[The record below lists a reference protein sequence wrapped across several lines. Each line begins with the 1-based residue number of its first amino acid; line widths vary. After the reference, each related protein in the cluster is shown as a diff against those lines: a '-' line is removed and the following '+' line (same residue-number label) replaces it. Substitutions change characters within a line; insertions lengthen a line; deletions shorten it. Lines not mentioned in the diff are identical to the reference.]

1 MTKFG
6 MSWRRGFVLGAS
18 LALLVSAAPATT
30 VAQTEDSLE
39 PVDIMHYMSAEFGG
53 KFFEQLLLEY
63 QGETGRLVRVNLI
76 PHEAFKTVILTT
88 LAGGNPPDFYTDWAG
103 ARVASRVN
111 AGVVAPI
118 DDMWE
123 ANDLDSAFPQGIIDS
138 AATYGDG
145 KYAMPL
151 NYHVSAM
158 WYNPSVMEAA
168 GVAVP
173 IETWD
178 GLMDACETLKGAGVI
193 PFALGS
199 KDSWTA
205 QFWFDYILLRT
216 AGPEY
221 RARLMAGEASYT
233 DPEVI
238 RTMELWGELVS
249 AGCFNED
256 ANAKGYTDAADMVAN
271 GDAAMNLMGT
281 WIVGYWGDAFEPV
294 TDYDFFPFP
303 AMDLSVES
311 AVVGPVDALS
321 VSAGGDNPE
330 GAKDLMAF
338 FARPDVQAKWA
349 KGQGALPVNVNAE
362 TPDNPTLVKALALAG
377 AAETYNFNYDLAT
390 PPAPSLV
397 GLDMFQKFM
406 HDPGDIQGLME
417 ETQSLI
423 EKEFANQ

>member
-6 MSWRRGFVLGAS
+6 TMWRRGFVLAAS
-18 LALLVSAAPATT
+18 LALLVSAIPAATF
-30 VAQTEDSLE
+30 AQEEAKE
-39 PVDIMHYMSAEFGG
+39 PVDIMHYMAAEFGG
-53 KFFEQLLLEY
+53 KFFEELLLEY
-63 QGETGRLVRVNLI
+63 QEETGRLVRVNLI

-118 DDMWE
+118 DDVWE
-123 ANDLDSAFPQGIIDS
+123 ANDLDSAFPQQLIDS
-138 AATYGDG
+138 AAIYNGQ
-145 KYAMPL
+145 KHAMPL

-158 WYNPSVMEAA
+158 WYNPSVMESA
-168 GVAVP
+168 GVTVP

-178 GLMDACETLKGAGVI
+178 ELKAACETLKGAGVI
-193 PFALGS
+193 PFALGAG
-199 KDSWTA
+199 DSWTA
-205 QFWFDYILLRT
+205 QFWLDYTLLRT

-221 RARLMAGEASYT
+221 RAKLMAGEASYT
-233 DPEVI
+233 DPEVV
-238 RTMELWGELVS
+238 RAMELWGELVS

-256 ANAKGYTDAADMVAN
+256 ANAKTFTDAADMVAN

-281 WIVGYWGDAFEPV
+281 WIVGYWGDAFEPLV
-294 TDYDFFPFP
+294 DYDFFPFP
-303 AMDLSVES
+303 AIDLPVES

-338 FARPDVQAKWA
+338 FARPEVQAKWA
-349 KGQGALPVNVNAE
+349 KGQGALPANVSAE
-362 TPDNPTLVKALALAG
+362 TPDNPTLVKALELANT
-377 AAETYNFNYDLAT
+377 AETYNFNYDLAT

-406 HDPGDIQGLME
+406 HDSSDIPGLLA
-417 ETQSLI
+417 ETQELV
-423 EKEFANQ
+423 EKEFANL

>member
-1 MTKFG
+1 MKFG
-6 MSWRRGFVLGAS
+6 LTWRRGFVLSAS
-18 LALLVSAAPATT
+18 LALLASAVPGAAM
-30 VAQTEDSLE
+30 AEDE
-39 PVDIMHYMSAEFGG
+39 AKAPVDTMHYFAAEFGG
-53 KFFEQLLLEY
+53 DAFAELLREY
-63 QGETGRLVRVNLI
+63 MAESGRDVYVNLV

-123 ANDLDSAFPQGIIDS
+123 ANDLDNAFPQGIIDS

-151 NYHVSAM
+151 NYHVAAM

-178 GLMDACETLKGAGVI
+178 DLKGACETLKGAGVI

-199 KDSWTA
+199 TAPAWPA

-221 RARLMAGEASYT
+221 RAQLMAGEASYT

-238 RTMELWGELVS
+238 NAMELWGELVG

-256 ANAKGYTDAADMVAN
+256 ANAKGYTDASDMVAN
-271 GDAAMNLMGT
+271 GDAAMTLMGT
-281 WIVGYWGDAFEPV
+281 WIVGYWGDAFEPGV
-294 TDYDFFPFP
+294 DYDMFPFP
-303 AMDLSVES
+303 AIDLSIES

-330 GAKDLMAF
+330 GAKEVLAF
-338 FARPDVQAKWA
+338 FATPEVQAKWA
-349 KGQGALPVNVNAE
+349 AGQGALPVNVNAE
-362 TPDNPTLVKALALAG
+362 TPDNPTLVKALELAG

-390 PPAPSLV
+390 PPAPSEV

-406 HDPGDIQGLME
+406 HDSSDIPGLME
-417 ETQSLI
+417 ETQSGVETAFENL
-423 EKEFANQ
+423 